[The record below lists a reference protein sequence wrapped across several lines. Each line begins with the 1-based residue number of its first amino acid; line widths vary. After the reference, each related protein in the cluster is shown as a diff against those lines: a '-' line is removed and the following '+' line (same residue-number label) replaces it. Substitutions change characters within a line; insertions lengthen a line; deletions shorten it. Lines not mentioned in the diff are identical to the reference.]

1 MAKSKPSTSGGRTS
15 KSAAPIAAKASSG
28 KKPMPAQRTA
38 YASALTKAPSQA
50 AKKPPI
56 AAKAKAKAKR

>member
-15 KSAAPIAAKASSG
+15 KSAATIAGKASSG

-38 YASALTKAPSQA
+38 YASALTQAPNQA
-50 AKKPPI
+50 AKKTKI
-56 AAKAKAKAKR
+56 AAKAKARAKR